1 MADKRRRPASTTA
14 RSGPA
19 GQRPAGA
26 AGSAQGRAAQNGGP
40 KAGSPSLTA
49 ADRRARVAAVRAA
62 AQRKE
67 RRERLV
73 RWIVGGAGALVLLGA
88 LGVVIWLTSNHKSPT
103 TASQDVATETLTGTQ
118 GPEGVVLEQGTP
130 LAPISA
136 KTNGSTIDGV
146 QCNSDEQ
153 AAYHIHAHLSIY
165 VNGTLRPVPAGIGT
179 VQPQNT
185 AGAGQPE
192 FDKATSCYYWMHT
205 HAEDGVI
212 HVEAPT
218 ETTYT
223 LGNFFAIWQQALSAN
238 QVGSEHGT
246 VTAYLDGKPYTGDP
260 STIPLTSHA
269 DIQLDVGTQVA
280 PKKIDWS
287 ISQL

>member
-14 RSGPA
+14 DRRGPA
-19 GQRPAGA
+19 GGANGA
-26 AGSAQGRAAQNGGP
+26 APGKAAQNGGP
-40 KAGSPSLTA
+40 KAGSQSLSA

-73 RWIVGGAGALVLLGA
+73 RWAVGGGGALVLLGA
-88 LGVVIWLTSNHKSPT
+88 LVVIIVLTLNHKSPT
-103 TASQDVATETLTGTQ
+103 TASSDVATETLTGPQ

-136 KTNGSTIDGV
+136 RTNGSTINGI
-146 QCNSDEQ
+146 QCNSNEQ

-165 VNGTLRPVPAGIGT
+165 VNGTLRPVPAGIGI
-179 VQPQNT
+179 VEPANQ
-185 AGAGQPE
+185 ASAGQAE
-192 FDKATSCYYWMHT
+192 FDSATSCYYWMHT

-212 HVEAPT
+212 HVEAPN

-223 LGNFFAIWQQALSAN
+223 LGNFFALWQQTLTAG

-246 VTAYLDGKPYTGDP
+246 VTAYLDGKVFTGDP

-280 PKKIDWS
+280 PKKVDWS